1 MEKFV
6 WTNKYSLGIGII
18 DEQHHHFFDIVNR
31 IYDMLE
37 KKGDH
42 REEIITI
49 VGELKEH
56 AFYHL
61 ATEEKYFN
69 QFAYSDIA
77 NHMKAHTAFRLK
89 TEEYSNRIENKD
101 EDFSLCPEIRR
112 DAIFELID
120 VLGNFR
126 LGSFPSSSRAKF
138 MDERAK

>member
-101 EDFSLCPEIRR
+101 EDFSQLALEIA
-112 DAIFELID
+112 DFSKNWLEHHILVADMLYAPLFKAHGL
-120 VLGNFR
+120 
-126 LGSFPSSSRAKF
+126 K
-138 MDERAK
+138 